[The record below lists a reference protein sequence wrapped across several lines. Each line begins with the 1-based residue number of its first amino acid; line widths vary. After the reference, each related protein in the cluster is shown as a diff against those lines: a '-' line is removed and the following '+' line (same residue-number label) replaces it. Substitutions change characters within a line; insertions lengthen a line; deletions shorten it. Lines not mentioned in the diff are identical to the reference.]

1 MASHAAMEYER
12 VGQKEVKI
20 TYNFSDGQ
28 RTEVVARVLRP
39 GTYKKCTIEETAEKK
54 CA

>member
-1 MASHAAMEYER
+1 MAEQAAMEYER

-20 TYNFSDGQ
+20 TYKFSDGQ

-39 GTYKKCTIEETAEKK
+39 GSYKKCTIDGKEKK
-54 CA
+54 CV